1 MQILLIAL
9 MLISL
14 LLIGFGLKTSLK
26 TQKLVHE
33 YKQSTKQH
41 PSQNT

>member
-14 LLIGFGLKTSLK
+14 LLIGFGLSTSLK

-33 YKQSTKQH
+33 YK
-41 PSQNT
+41 